1 MSTTAA
7 ALPAFIA
14 TSPARPSRE
23 RRLDLD
29 RAKGVA
35 ILIVVFGH
43 IVAGAP
49 PPGAE
54 WWDLL
59 RTAIYAFHMP
69 FFLYLSGTVFG
80 LMGTQRTPL
89 SGMPALAAKRAAR
102 LLPPFFLF
110 GLLILFGKLATEHFV
125 HVDNRPDGLLGGLRD
140 LLFTTARSPATS
152 VWYLWVLFVCSIA
165 APPIWRRI
173 GAPGLV
179 LIGLLL
185 LALDPPSILYAD
197 RLARHAV
204 FFAIGIWAAER
215 EALLL
220 PLFTRYLALWWLAFV
235 AALLATVFGPLSGDL
250 SLLVCGL
257 LSIPALHGLMR
268 VAPVTRWQWPLVLG
282 QASMVIYLFNTIAI
296 GVAKAALILAG
307 IGWTAAGF
315 WIHIPVLTAAGVILP
330 MLGKRLVLRHIPVL
344 DRMTS

>member
-1 MSTTAA
+1 MAA
-7 ALPAFIA
+7 SAVA
-14 TSPARPSRE
+14 TPART

-35 ILIVVFGH
+35 ILLVVIGH

-49 PPGAE
+49 PAGAE

-69 FFLYLSGTVFG
+69 FFLYLSGVVFA
-80 LMGTQRTPL
+80 LSGTQRTPMAGL
-89 SGMPALAAKRAAR
+89 PGLAAKRAAR

-110 GLLILFGKLATEHFV
+110 GLLILAGKLVAQHYV
-125 HVDNRPDGLLGGLRD
+125 HVDNQPDGLLGGLRD

-152 VWYLWVLFVCSIA
+152 VWYLWVLFICSVA
-165 APPIWRRI
+165 APPIWRRL
-173 GAPGLV
+173 GSVGLV
-179 LIGLLL
+179 LVGLLL
-185 LALDPPSILYAD
+185 LALDPPPIAYLD

-220 PLFTRYLALWWLAFV
+220 PAFTRWLGLWWLGFLGALWLAV
-235 AALLATVFGPLSGDL
+235 AGYLPGDLALLA
-250 SLLVCGL
+250 CGL

-268 VAPVTRWQWPLVLG
+268 VGPVAGWRWPLVLG
-282 QASMVIYLFNTIAI
+282 GATMVIYLFNTIAI
-296 GVAKAALILAG
+296 GVVKALLLVAG
-307 IGWTAAGF
+307 IEWDAEGF
-315 WIHIPVLTAAGVILP
+315 WVHAPVLTLAGVALP
-330 MLGKRLVLRHIPVL
+330 MLGKRLVLRHVPVL